1 MPCPTGSFKIISRG
15 KGQSCMASCAYY
27 AGEKKY
33 SEYECC
39 WKYPH
44 SSPARVKWVE
54 VMLPP
59 NAPRA
64 YADPQ
69 TLWNAVDAAETSVNA
84 QTARSTLFAL
94 PRELTDEQKLALVRD
109 FCQREFVD
117 KGMVCN
123 FFYHDKG
130 DGNSHVHIMLA
141 LRAMDEN
148 GKWLPKSKNVYALG
162 ENGNRIRAPNGRWK
176 RVKVDTVDWNERKY
190 GEIWRQDWVA
200 AQNAAL
206 KAAGRMER
214 VDMRSLE
221 RQGVEDR
228 LPQKHLGPTASAL
241 ERKGVSSE
249 RGDENR
255 KIISVN
261 KMLAFLQKTVRGI
274 GAWLDKLRKAV
285 SRQQIIE
292 SPDDYPLSEV
302 ISAYLDMR
310 KDGRET
316 WNRYAQEKG
325 AVHDLKDGFKV
336 VSFLSNHELYT
347 VGQLGRYIAETQR
360 TFFKIKAE
368 STAKER
374 RIRDIDALF
383 GAIQTIRELKPVQ
396 REYDG
401 IHWNSKREKYKAEH
415 GNELSRLQKAIWLRE
430 KLVKSLGLASP
441 PDKEQRAALKTECM
455 QLEAEREALL
465 PKLEEVKTEMAELN
479 RIRYWTRKVIPDAL
493 PRMSDGRVS
502 VEDAVETAVNRKEL
516 EQVINDAEKNALR
529 QSDDPL
535 QTNKSAPIHFLA
547 ILEKSIPLSS

>member
-27 AGEKKY
+27 SGEKKY

-44 SSPARVKWVE
+44 SSSSRVKLVE

-84 QTARSTLFAL
+84 QPARSMLFAL
-94 PRELTDEQKLALVRD
+94 PRELTDEQNLTLVRN
-109 FCQREFVD
+109 FCQKEFVD

-130 DGNSHVHIMLA
+130 DGNPHVHIMLT

-148 GKWLPKSKNVYALG
+148 GKWLPKSKNVYALD
-162 ENGNRIRAPNGRWK
+162 ENGNRIRAPNGSWK

-190 GEIWRQDWVA
+190 GEIWRQDWAA

-206 KAAGRMER
+206 EAAGRAER

-255 KIISVN
+255 KTISVN
-261 KMLAFLQKTVRGI
+261 KMLASLQKTVRGI
-274 GAWLDKLRKAV
+274 GAWLDELRKAV

-292 SPDDYPLSEV
+292 SPDDYPLSDV
-302 ISAYLDMR
+302 IAAYLDMR
-310 KDGRET
+310 RDGRET

-325 AVHDLKDGFKV
+325 AVHDLK
-336 VSFLSNHELYT
+336 
-347 VGQLGRYIAETQR
+347 
-360 TFFKIKAE
+360 
-368 STAKER
+368 
-374 RIRDIDALF
+374 
-383 GAIQTIRELKPVQ
+383 
-396 REYDG
+396 
-401 IHWNSKREKYKAEH
+401 
-415 GNELSRLQKAIWLRE
+415 
-430 KLVKSLGLASP
+430 
-441 PDKEQRAALKTECM
+441 
-455 QLEAEREALL
+455 AEREALL
-465 PKLEEVKTEMAELN
+465 PKLEEVKAELAKLN
-479 RIRYWTRKVIPDAL
+479 RIRYWTRKVIPGAL
-493 PRMSDGRVS
+493 PHVLDGLVS
-502 VEDAVETAVNRKEL
+502 VEDAMETAGNRKEL
-516 EQVINDAEKNALR
+516 EQVINNAEKNALR

-547 ILEKSIPLSS
+547 I

>member
-27 AGEKKY
+27 SGEKKY

-44 SSPARVKWVE
+44 SSPARVKRVE

-84 QTARSTLFAL
+84 QTARSMLFAL
-94 PRELTDEQKLALVRD
+94 PRELTDEQNLALVRD
-109 FCQREFVD
+109 FCQKEFVD

-130 DGNSHVHIMLA
+130 DGNPHVHIMLT

-148 GKWLPKSKNVYALG
+148 GKWLPKSKNIYVLD
-162 ENGNRIRAPNGRWK
+162 ENGNRIRASNGSWK
-176 RVKVDTVDWNERKY
+176 RIKVDTVDWNERKY
-190 GEIWRQDWVA
+190 GEIWRQDWAA

-241 ERKGVSSE
+241 ERKGVFSE

-274 GAWLDKLRKAV
+274 GAWLDELRKAV

-292 SPDDYPLSEV
+292 SPDDYPLSDV
-302 ISAYLDMR
+302 ITAYLDMR
-310 KDGRET
+310 RDGRET

-325 AVHDLKDGFKV
+325 AVHDLKDGFKA

-347 VGQLGRYIAETQR
+347 VGQLGRYIGETKQK
-360 TFFKIKAE
+360 FSKIKAE
-368 STAKER
+368 SATKER

-383 GAIQTIRELKPVQ
+383 GAIQTIRELKPIQ
-396 REYDG
+396 QEYES
-401 IHWNSKREKYKAEH
+401 IHWNGKREKFKTEH
-415 GNELSRLQKAIWLRE
+415 GDELSRLQKAIWFRE
-430 KLVKSLGLASP
+430 KLTKSLGLASP
-441 PDKEQRAALKTECM
+441 LDKEQRAALKTERA

-465 PKLEEVKTEMAELN
+465 PKLEEVKAELAELN
-479 RIRYWTRKVIPDAL
+479 RIRYWTRKVVPDAL

-502 VEDAVETAVNRKEL
+502 IKDAMEAAINRKEL
-516 EQVINDAEKNALR
+516 VQAQENMLDRIAFGID
-529 QSDDPL
+529 
-535 QTNKSAPIHFLA
+535 KSVK
-547 ILEKSIPLSS
+547 EKSVLENKNSPKQK

>member
-27 AGEKKY
+27 TGEKKY

-44 SSPARVKWVE
+44 SSPSRVKLVE
-54 VMLPP
+54 VMLPS

-84 QTARSTLFAL
+84 QTARSMLFAL
-94 PRELTDEQKLALVRD
+94 PRELTDEQNLALVRD
-109 FCQREFVD
+109 FCQKEFVD

-123 FFYHDKG
+123 FFYHDKD
-130 DGNSHVHIMLA
+130 DGNPHVHIMLT

-148 GKWLPKSKNVYALG
+148 GKWLPKSKNVYALD
-162 ENGNRIRAPNGRWK
+162 ENGNRIRVPSGSWK
-176 RVKVDTVDWNERKY
+176 RVKVDTVDWNERRY
-190 GEIWRQDWVA
+190 GEIWRQDWAA

-255 KIISVN
+255 KIISGN
-261 KMLAFLQKTVRGI
+261 KMLASLQKTVRGI
-274 GAWLDKLRKAV
+274 GDWLDELRKAV

-292 SPDDYPLSEV
+292 SPDDYPLSDV
-302 ISAYLDMR
+302 ITAYLDMR
-310 KDGRET
+310 RDGRET

-325 AVHDLKDGFKV
+325 AVHDLKDGFKA

-347 VGQLGRYIAETQR
+347 VGQLGRYIGETKQK
-360 TFFKIKAE
+360 FSKIKAE
-368 STAKER
+368 SATKER

-383 GAIQTIRELKPVQ
+383 GAIQTIRELKPIQ
-396 REYDG
+396 QEYES
-401 IHWNSKREKYKAEH
+401 IHWNGKREKFKTEH
-415 GNELSRLQKAIWLRE
+415 GDELSRLQKAIWFRE
-430 KLVKSLGLASP
+430 KLTKSLGLASP
-441 PDKEQRAALKTECM
+441 LDKEQRAALKTERA

-465 PKLEEVKTEMAELN
+465 PKLEEVKAELAELN

-493 PRMSDGRVS
+493 PRVSDGRVS
-502 VEDAVETAVNRKEL
+502 IKDAMEAAINRKEL
-516 EQVINDAEKNALR
+516 VQAQENMLDRIAFGID
-529 QSDDPL
+529 
-535 QTNKSAPIHFLA
+535 KSVK
-547 ILEKSIPLSS
+547 EKSVLENKNSPKQK

>member
-27 AGEKKY
+27 SGEKKY

-44 SSPARVKWVE
+44 SSSSRVKLVE

-84 QTARSTLFAL
+84 QPARSMLFAL
-94 PRELTDEQKLALVRD
+94 PRELTDEQNLTLVRN
-109 FCQREFVD
+109 FCQKEFVD

-130 DGNSHVHIMLA
+130 DGNPHVHIMLT

-148 GKWLPKSKNVYALG
+148 GKWLPKSKNVYALD
-162 ENGNRIRAPNGRWK
+162 ENGNRIRAPNGSWK

-190 GEIWRQDWVA
+190 GEIWRQDWAA

-206 KAAGRMER
+206 EAAGRAER

-255 KIISVN
+255 KTISVN
-261 KMLAFLQKTVRGI
+261 KMLASLQKTVRGI
-274 GAWLDKLRKAV
+274 GAWLDELRKAV

-292 SPDDYPLSEV
+292 SPDDYPLSDV
-302 ISAYLDMR
+302 ITAYLDMR

-325 AVHDLKDGFKV
+325 AVHDLK
-336 VSFLSNHELYT
+336 
-347 VGQLGRYIAETQR
+347 
-360 TFFKIKAE
+360 
-368 STAKER
+368 
-374 RIRDIDALF
+374 
-383 GAIQTIRELKPVQ
+383 
-396 REYDG
+396 
-401 IHWNSKREKYKAEH
+401 
-415 GNELSRLQKAIWLRE
+415 
-430 KLVKSLGLASP
+430 
-441 PDKEQRAALKTECM
+441 
-455 QLEAEREALL
+455 AEREALL
-465 PKLEEVKTEMAELN
+465 PKLEEVKAELAKLN
-479 RIRYWTRKVIPDAL
+479 RIRYWTRKVIPGAL
-493 PRMSDGRVS
+493 PHVLDGLVS
-502 VEDAVETAVNRKEL
+502 VEDAMETAGNRKEL
-516 EQVINDAEKNALR
+516 EQVINNAEKNALR

-547 ILEKSIPLSS
+547 I

>member
-27 AGEKKY
+27 SGKKKY

-54 VMLPP
+54 VMLPS

-64 YADPQ
+64 YADSQ

-84 QTARSTLFAL
+84 QTARSMLFAL
-94 PRELTDEQKLALVRD
+94 PRELTDEQNLALVRD

-130 DGNSHVHIMLA
+130 DGNPHVHIMLT

-148 GKWLPKSKNVYALG
+148 GKWLPKSKNVYALD
-162 ENGNRIRAPNGRWK
+162 ENGNRICTPNGSWK
-176 RVKVDTVDWNERKY
+176 RVKVNTVDWNERRY
-190 GEIWRQDWVA
+190 GEIWRQDWAA

-206 KAAGRMER
+206 EAAGRMER

-228 LPQKHLGPTASAL
+228 LPQKHLGSTASAL
-241 ERKGVSSE
+241 E
-249 RGDENR
+249 
-255 KIISVN
+255 
-261 KMLAFLQKTVRGI
+261 
-274 GAWLDKLRKAV
+274 
-285 SRQQIIE
+285 
-292 SPDDYPLSEV
+292 
-302 ISAYLDMR
+302 
-310 KDGRET
+310 
-316 WNRYAQEKG
+316 
-325 AVHDLKDGFKV
+325 
-336 VSFLSNHELYT
+336 
-347 VGQLGRYIAETQR
+347 
-360 TFFKIKAE
+360 
-368 STAKER
+368 
-374 RIRDIDALF
+374 
-383 GAIQTIRELKPVQ
+383 TIRELKPIQ
-396 REYDG
+396 QEYES
-401 IHWNSKREKYKAEH
+401 IHWNGKREKFKAEH
-415 GNELSRLQKAIWLRE
+415 GDELNRLQKAIWLRE

-441 PDKEQRAALKTECM
+441 LDKEQRIALKAEHTR
-455 QLEAEREALL
+455 LEAEREALL
-465 PKLEEVKTEMAELN
+465 PKLEEIKAELAELN

-502 VEDAVETAVNRKEL
+502 VEDAMETAVNRKEL

-547 ILEKSIPLSS
+547 I

>member
-44 SSPARVKWVE
+44 SSPARVKRVE

-84 QTARSTLFAL
+84 QTARSMLFAL
-94 PRELTDEQKLALVRD
+94 PRELTDEQNLVLVRD
-109 FCQREFVD
+109 FCQKEFVD

-130 DGNSHVHIMLA
+130 DGNPHVHIMLT

-148 GKWLPKSKNVYALG
+148 GKWLPKSKNVYALD
-162 ENGNRIRAPNGRWK
+162 ENGNRIRVPNGSLK

-190 GEIWRQDWVA
+190 GEIWRQDWAA

-206 KAAGRMER
+206 EAAGRADR

-241 ERKGVSSE
+241 ERKGISSE

-261 KMLAFLQKTVRGI
+261 KMLASLQKTVRGI
-274 GAWLDKLRKAV
+274 GAWLDELRKAV

-292 SPDDYPLSEV
+292 SPDDYPLSDV
-302 ISAYLDMR
+302 ITAYLDMR

-336 VSFLSNHELYT
+336 VSFLSNHEFYT
-347 VGQLGRYIAETQR
+347 VGQLGQYITETKQE
-360 TFFKIKAE
+360 FSKIKAE
-368 STAKER
+368 STAKEL
-374 RIRDIDALF
+374 RIHDIDALF
-383 GAIQTIRELKPVQ
+383 GAIQTIRELKPIQ
-396 REYDG
+396 QEYES
-401 IHWNSKREKYKAEH
+401 IHWNGKREKFKAEH
-415 GNELSRLQKAIWLRE
+415 SDELSRLQKAIWLRE

-441 PDKEQRAALKTECM
+441 LDKEQRAALKTERA
-455 QLEAEREALL
+455 QLATAREALL
-465 PKLEEVKTEMAELN
+465 PKLEEVKAELAELN

-502 VEDAVETAVNRKEL
+502 VEDAMETAGNRKDL
-516 EQVINDAEKNALR
+516 EEIMEKTEQRVTRQQSEHEKNQKN
-529 QSDDPL
+529 QSPKHKL
-535 QTNKSAPIHFLA
+535 I
-547 ILEKSIPLSS
+547 

>member
-27 AGEKKY
+27 SGEKKY

-44 SSPARVKWVE
+44 SSSSRVKQVE

-69 TLWNAVDAAETSVNA
+69 TLWNAVDAAETSANA
-84 QTARSTLFAL
+84 QTARSMLFAL
-94 PRELTDEQKLALVRD
+94 PRELTDEQNLALVRD
-109 FCQREFVD
+109 FCQKEFVD

-130 DGNSHVHIMLA
+130 DGNPHVHIMLT

-148 GKWLPKSKNVYALG
+148 GKWLPKSKNVYALD
-162 ENGNRIRAPNGRWK
+162 ENGNRIRAPNGSWK
-176 RVKVDTVDWNERKY
+176 RVKVNTVDWNERKY
-190 GEIWRQDWVA
+190 GEIWRQDWA
-200 AQNAAL
+200 TAQNAAL
-206 KAAGRMER
+206 EAAGRAER

-261 KMLAFLQKTVRGI
+261 KVLASLQKTVRGI
-274 GAWLDKLRKAV
+274 GAWLDELCKAV

-292 SPDDYPLSEV
+292 SPDDYPLSDV
-302 ISAYLDMR
+302 ITAYLDMR
-310 KDGRET
+310 RDGRET

-325 AVHDLKDGFKV
+325 AVHDLKDGFKA

-347 VGQLGRYIAETQR
+347 VGHLGQYIAETQR
-360 TFFKIKAE
+360 TFSKIKAE

-383 GAIQTIRELKPVQ
+383 GAIQTIRALKPIQ
-396 REYDG
+396 QEYES
-401 IHWNSKREKYKAEH
+401 IHWNSKREKFKAEH
-415 GNELSRLQKAIWLRE
+415 GDELNRLQKAIWLRE

-441 PDKEQRAALKTECM
+441 LDKEQRIALKAEHTR
-455 QLEAEREALL
+455 LEAEREALL
-465 PKLEEVKTEMAELN
+465 PKLEEVKAELAELN

-502 VEDAVETAVNRKEL
+502 VEDAMETAGNRKEL
-516 EQVINDAEKNALR
+516 EQIGDEAAQVALR
-529 QSDDPL
+529 KLEEPKPL
-535 QTNKSAPIHFLA
+535 QSERKQTDKEI
-547 ILEKSIPLSS
+547 